1 MPDDER
7 FKHERFKHE
16 RFSMSGMG
24 TGTDLLMS
32 GMDMDDNGSML
43 AYESGMDTT
52 NPWMILGW
60 VVLGLVS
67 LAIILAVVVGV
78 ILFVRYLRQARPA

>member
-1 MPDDER
+1 
-7 FKHERFKHE
+7 
-16 RFSMSGMG
+16 MSGMG

-32 GMDMDDNGSML
+32 GMDMDDSSSMV
-43 AYESGMDTT
+43 AYESTMDST

-78 ILFVRYLRQARPA
+78 VFFVRYLRKARPA

>member
-1 MPDDER
+1 MAAWL
-7 FKHERFKHE
+7 H
-16 RFSMSGMG
+16 MSQG
-24 TGTDLLMS
+24 L
-32 GMDMDDNGSML
+32 
-43 AYESGMDTT
+43 DTT

-78 ILFVRYLRQARPA
+78 VLFVRYLRQARPA